1 MNVVPET
8 DPPGGSGGKDD
19 YSGTWSPGEK
29 IDRQIITFL
38 SEIQEKSGVPEKIL
52 NFLIFPSVSSREDNN
67 PVDQWL
73 FGKQLLQRLID
84 QNVDLGV

>member
-1 MNVVPET
+1 VVPET

-38 SEIQEKSGVPEKIL
+38 SEIQEKSEVLEKTL
-52 NFLIFPSVSSREDNN
+52 NFSIFLAFFPGKGYS

-73 FGKQLLQRLID
+73 FGKQLLQRLIE
-84 QNVDLGV
+84 QKMDLGV